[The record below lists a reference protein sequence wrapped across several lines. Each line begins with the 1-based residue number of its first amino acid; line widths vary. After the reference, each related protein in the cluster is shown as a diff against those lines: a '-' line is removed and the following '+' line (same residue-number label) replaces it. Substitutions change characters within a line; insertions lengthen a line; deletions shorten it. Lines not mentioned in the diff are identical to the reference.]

1 MGKRASVRW
10 HEKAGCYCSD
20 AGEPVVDKSGR
31 LRRQTVYFRG
41 IAKSDRRKA
50 QDALDRL
57 VQTREEQIVTE
68 GDLKIGQLVQLYLAW
83 SEGHA
88 RPLTFTG
95 HRKILSKFLR
105 ATHGAKSYRDKLAK
119 DFTATDL
126 TRIISAWLNAGH
138 GPNYIG
144 RMVASVQAMLNWAA
158 APIADREPERLILAN
173 PIKGFS
179 HEATRAPRSP
189 DRFAPDEEIAS
200 FLGFLRKRIEG
211 LGGENVKRFEG
222 MTADMIEVAAL
233 TGARPG
239 ELRVAEWT
247 DYDPEAVELGA
258 ETWGRIRLDTER
270 WKAGG
275 KTGEFREVFLPPEAV
290 AIIERIKAHPNHH
303 PRFIWTHKRG
313 ARSATRGADVRVHGE
328 PWSESS
334 LPTKILKLRRI
345 AIAAGVALADKGE
358 NRFVLYRLRHTAAA
372 RLLMAGVPVALVAKI
387 LGTSPEMIT
396 RVYGSYLSKSLVE
409 AAALGLIRKSTSDE
423 SSSDAPRQADPSRP
437 NLP

>member
-1 MGKRASVRW
+1 MAKRASVRW

-20 AGEPVVDKSGR
+20 AGEPVIDKSGR

-50 QDALDRL
+50 QDALDAL
-57 VQTREEQIVTE
+57 VQAREEQIVTE
-68 GDLKIGQLVQLYLAW
+68 GDLRLGQLVQLYLAW
-83 SEGHA
+83 SEAHA
-88 RPLTFTG
+88 RPLTFKG

-105 ATHGAKSYRDKLAK
+105 STHGAKSYRDKLAK
-119 DFTATDL
+119 DFSATDL
-126 TRIISAWLNAGH
+126 TRVITTWLKAGH

-158 APIADREPERLILAN
+158 APIADREPERLIAVN
-173 PIKGFS
+173 PIKGFT

-189 DRFAPDEEIAS
+189 DRFAPDEEIAA
-200 FLGFLRKRIEG
+200 FLAFLRKRIES
-211 LGGENVKRFEG
+211 LGGENVRRFEG
-222 MTADMIEVAAL
+222 MTADLIEVAAL

-247 DYDPEAVELGA
+247 DYDPTAVELGA
-258 ETWGRIRLDTER
+258 ETWGKIRLDTKR
-270 WKAGG
+270 WKAGE
-275 KTGEFREVFLPPEAV
+275 KTGEFREVFLPPEAIV
-290 AIIERIKAHPNHH
+290 IIERIKTHPNHH

-313 ARSATRGADVRVHGE
+313 ARSAARGADVRVHGE

-334 LPTKILKLRRI
+334 LPTKILKLRRL
-345 AIAAGVALADKGE
+345 AIGAGVALEDTGD

-396 RVYGSYLSKSLVE
+396 RVYGSFLSKSLVE
-409 AAALGLIRKSTSDE
+409 AASLGLVRKPTSPE
-423 SSSDAPRQADPSRP
+423 PSSAAPSQADPSHPIRP
-437 NLP
+437 